1 MNLAEPL
8 PARERILDVADRLF
22 YARGIRAVGVDTIV
36 AESGAAKTTLYS
48 HYPSK
53 DDLIAAYLRRR
64 SERWLAHLDAELAAH
79 AGPATE
85 RILHVFD
92 LLEDWFADPGYR
104 GCPFI
109 NACAEFDAEHAAA
122 TVVHEHRKLLL
133 ATFTELSREAGAD
146 APDIVATQIMMLYD
160 GAMVRAHL
168 DGTPAAARAA
178 KAATEALLRA
188 TTASRPDPGQAG

>member
-1 MNLAEPL
+1 MNLAERP

-22 YARGIRAVGVDTIV
+22 YAHGIRAVGVDTIV

-48 HYPSK
+48 HYRSK

-64 SERWLAHLDAELAAH
+64 SERWRAHLDVELAAH
-79 AGPATE
+79 GGPAAG

-92 LLEDWFADPGYR
+92 LLEHWFADPGYR

-109 NACAEFDAEHAAA
+109 NACAEFDAEHPAAA
-122 TVVHEHRKLLL
+122 VVREHREFLH

-146 APDIVATQIMMLYD
+146 APDLVATQIMLLYD
-160 GAMVRAHL
+160 GAMVRAHV

-178 KAATEALLRA
+178 KAAAEQLLRA
-188 TTASRPDPGQAG
+188 TTTRRSGTSSS